1 MDKQATDLMD
11 TGYELASHLVDY
23 AMDKTDNN
31 GMVASLALGM
41 AYASLM
47 SANRIDEEKAVSL
60 VRGVYERASRLEA
73 LVGGSRETH

>member
-1 MDKQATDLMD
+1 MDEKSTDLMD

-31 GMVASLALGM
+31 GMIASLSLGM

-47 SANRIDEEKAVSL
+47 SANRIDEEKAIAL
-60 VRGVYERASRLEA
+60 VRGVYERAARLEA
-73 LVGGSRETH
+73 LIGGSRETH